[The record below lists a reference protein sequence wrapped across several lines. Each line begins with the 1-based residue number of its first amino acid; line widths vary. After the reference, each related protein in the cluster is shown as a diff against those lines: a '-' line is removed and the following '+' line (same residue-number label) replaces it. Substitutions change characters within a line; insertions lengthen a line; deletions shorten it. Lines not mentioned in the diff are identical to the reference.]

1 MLCLP
6 EKAAKIK
13 KVPGSLGQVLD
24 ALEADQIAGAA
35 LDVLPEEPPD
45 PQSPIHGLGEKVL
58 LSPHMITANHG
69 TGLGHAIPWVED
81 VVYAILKG
89 EVPAHVVNEDALPKW
104 LDRFG
109 GKSLI

>member
-1 MLCLP
+1 M
-6 EKAAKIK
+6 EKR
-13 KVPGSLGQVLD
+13 VQS
-24 ALEADQIAGAA
+24 
-35 LDVLPEEPPD
+35 LPEEPPD
-45 PQSPIHGLGEKVL
+45 PQSPILGLGEKVL

-104 LDRFG
+104 LERFG